1 MRYAILSD
9 IHGNYDALE
18 SVLDGLRGESIDSF
32 ICLGDIVGYGPEPAR
47 CVERIR
53 SVAEFVVAGNHDLAV
68 ADKLSIETFNLLA
81 REATL
86 WTRNELSSAE
96 VEYLSALPL
105 LHHLDGLDIVHGAL
119 CSPELFDY
127 VQTSYD
133 ASLSMAQ
140 MQAPVCFIGHSHV
153 PIIFIQESFI
163 SYSLEKS
170 VKVRDETRIIV
181 NVGSVGQ
188 PRDRDPRACCATFD
202 TETRE
207 VKLHRFRYDIDSVVH
222 KVQKAGLPL
231 ALGERLRVGR

>member
-1 MRYAILSD
+1 M
-9 IHGNYDALE
+9 
-18 SVLDGLRGESIDSF
+18 
-32 ICLGDIVGYGPEPAR
+32 
-47 CVERIR
+47 
-53 SVAEFVVAGNHDLAV
+53 
-68 ADKLSIETFNLLA
+68 
-81 REATL
+81 
-86 WTRNELSSAE
+86 
-96 VEYLSALPL
+96 PL

-188 PRDRDPRACCATFD
+188 PRDLDPRASYAILD
-202 TETRE
+202 THERI
-207 VKLHRFRYDIDSVVH
+207 VNMHRVEYDVEQAADRIIE
-222 KVQKAGLPL
+222 AGLPATNAQRL
-231 ALGERLRVGR
+231 YLGR